1 MHFSQSC
8 RPVSQ
13 NEDSSR
19 SGVWGRWLFPSNDT
33 SLLLPL
39 PGRRGQRRTNA
50 VSSSGSGEKEPTGRK
65 LILLKKPEPLWLSHF
80 PRGCTSYHHHHH
92 KDKSLQGLQ
101 RDTNMQNMQK
111 KNSSLSR
118 EKCFLDVTVIV
129 SHVIL
134 VPTTL
139 FSICWSTGLKFIQ
152 RISKTLA
159 NSNYATDTLDSY
171 AFHDF

>member
-111 KNSSLSR
+111 KIAAYQEKNVSWMLRSLLVMWFLFQPH
-118 EKCFLDVTVIV
+118 CFQFVD
-129 SHVIL
+129 
-134 VPTTL
+134 
-139 FSICWSTGLKFIQ
+139 Q
-152 RISKTLA
+152 LA
-159 NSNYATDTLDSY
+159 
-171 AFHDF
+171 